1 MELENGGEN
10 WLLKV
15 EKLTATVQVQLI
27 GCSYLSSQLVVFVHL
42 SVESTAHMAI
52 YGPLSVS

>member
-10 WLLKV
+10 RLLKV

-27 GCSYLSSQLVVFVHL
+27 SCLYLSSQLVVFPHL
-42 SVESTAHMAI
+42 YVEGTPRI
-52 YGPLSVS
+52 VI